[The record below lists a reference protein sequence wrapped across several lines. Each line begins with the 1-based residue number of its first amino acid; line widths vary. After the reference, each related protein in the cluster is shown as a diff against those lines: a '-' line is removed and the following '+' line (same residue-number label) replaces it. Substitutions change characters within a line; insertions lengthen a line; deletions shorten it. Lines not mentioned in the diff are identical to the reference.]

1 MLGCGNIL
9 YFMGN
14 TMLDTNKIL
23 SLSDVEKTLVI
34 PLWARAEETLVG
46 GLIEDRLSVELVE
59 TLDLSVFNFQQLSPF
74 IKNYLLTA
82 IANRTIIIDDML
94 KKLDG
99 KGRTVLNFGCGMDT
113 RFSRFESK
121 FDMWYDI
128 DLEPVIELRR
138 QLIDERDGYR
148 MITGDITSESVVPK
162 QIEGENFI
170 VVCEGLLM
178 YFTHNQVMSFL
189 NKMTNELEKGDLIFE
204 SLGSYAKIK
213 VNPVIKGIGEKSK
226 YKWGM
231 NNICKLEE
239 EIPYLRHRKTVS
251 IFDINKSRWGVM
263 VNLMRVNY
271 LKKRVASKISHFS
284 YEHN

>member
-1 MLGCGNIL
+1 M
-9 YFMGN
+9 F
-14 TMLDTNKIL
+14 DSNKIL

-59 TLDLSVFNFQQLSPF
+59 SLDLSVFNFQQLSPF

-82 IANRTIIIDDML
+82 IANRTIIIDNML
-94 KKLDG
+94 NKLDG
-99 KGRTVLNFGCGMDT
+99 NGRTVLNFGCGLDT
-113 RFSRFESK
+113 RFSRFENK

-138 QLIDERDGYR
+138 QLIDEREGYK
-148 MITGDITSESVVPK
+148 MISGDITSESLVPDE
-162 QIEGENFI
+162 IEGENFI

-189 NKMTNELEKGDLIFE
+189 NKLTNELKKGDLIFE

-213 VNPVIKGIGEKSK
+213 VNPVIKGIGEKNK
-226 YKWGM
+226 YRWSINNVQNLENEVPGM
-231 NNICKLEE
+231 SHIRTE
-239 EIPYLRHRKTVS
+239 S
-251 IFDINKSRWGVM
+251 IFDLNKNRWGVM
-263 VNLMRVNY
+263 GNLMRVKY
-271 LKKRVASKISHFS
+271 LNKRVASKISHFS

>member
-121 FDMWYDI
+121 FDIWYDI
-128 DLEPVIELRR
+128 DLEPVIKLRR
-138 QLIDERDGYR
+138 QLVSEKDGYK
-148 MITGDITSESVVPK
+148 MIAGNITSESVVPK

-213 VNPVIKGIGEKSK
+213 VNPVIRGIGEKSR
-226 YKWGM
+226 YKWGI
-231 NNICKLEE
+231 NNIEKLEQ

-263 VNLMRVNY
+263 GNLMRVNY

>member
-1 MLGCGNIL
+1 MLACGSISFIREFIVLNQNEIL
-9 YFMGN
+9 A
-14 TMLDTNKIL
+14 
-23 SLSDVEKTLVI
+23 LSDVEKTLVI
-34 PLWARAEETLVG
+34 PLWARAEETNKG
-46 GLIEDRLSVELVE
+46 GLIKDSLSVKLIES
-59 TLDLSVFNFQQLSPF
+59 LDLSVFNFQQLSPF

-82 IANRTIIIDDML
+82 ISNRTIVIDEML
-94 KKLDG
+94 SKLEG
-99 KGRTVLNFGCGMDT
+99 NGRRVINFGCGLDT
-113 RFSRFESK
+113 RFSRFENK

-138 QLIDERDGYR
+138 QLVSEKNGYK
-148 MITGDITSESVVPK
+148 MIAGDITSKSVIPE
-162 QIEGENFI
+162 QIKGENFI

-189 NKMTNELEKGDLIFE
+189 NKITNELKVTDLIFE

-231 NNICKLEE
+231 NNISKLEE
-239 EIPYLRHRKTVS
+239 EIPDLRHRKTVS

-263 VNLMRVNY
+263 GNLMRLNY
-271 LKKRVASKISHFS
+271 LNKRIASKISHFS